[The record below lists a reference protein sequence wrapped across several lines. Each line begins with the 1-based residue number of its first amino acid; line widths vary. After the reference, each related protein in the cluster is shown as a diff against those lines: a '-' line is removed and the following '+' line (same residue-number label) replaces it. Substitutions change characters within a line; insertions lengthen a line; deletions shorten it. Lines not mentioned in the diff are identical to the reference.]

1 MSSSTI
7 REQTAAPHEFP
18 VVPDDHWVERL
29 HDGSYVLIRQ
39 LRQEDRAREIEF
51 IRRLSPESRRA
62 RFLSEFREPSPAL
75 VDQMMTVDGDRSAAF
90 VALVHD
96 DGTLRE
102 IGISRYGATSEPDT
116 GECAISV
123 ADDWQRR
130 GLGTILMRRAMGMAL
145 RHGYRR
151 MISLDAASNDT
162 MHHFTHRLGFS
173 RCTDPDDGTQVIHS
187 IDLVGA

>member
-1 MSSSTI
+1 MSPSTI
-7 REQTAAPHEFP
+7 CEQTAAPHAFP
-18 VVPDDHWVERL
+18 AVPDDHWVERL

-39 LRQEDRAREIEF
+39 LRQEDRQRETEF

-75 VDQMMTVDGDRSAAF
+75 IDQMMKVDGNRSVAL

-102 IGISRYGATSEPDT
+102 IGICRYGATSESYT
-116 GECAISV
+116 CECAISI

-130 GLGTILMRRAMGMAL
+130 GLGTILMRQMMGMAL
-145 RHGYRR
+145 HHGFRR
-151 MISLDAASNDT
+151 MISLDAASNDA

-173 RCTDPDDGTQVIHS
+173 RCADSDDSTQVIHS